1 MNRATLFVLA
11 GQMGAD
17 DALAENVVTFIEYG
31 WAGVTTDR
39 PMASPAWFKLMQP
52 LLEKNPAASAIGLSI
67 LGKHYQSIIEP
78 KMALKLLAK
87 SYEAMKSEARR
98 QGMQDKVEKKKMK
111 KNIADCNKKLRDVLT
126 QETAEATSPE
136 VVEVIQ
142 AFAKE
147 TLGERLPEP
156 EKLKVYKKK
165 TTLLKDI
172 EKDIEKDLEEIEEAE
187 RDMQEVM
194 TKGLADS
201 DCPEL
206 SDLIHSLTRG
216 TLEKSAAF
224 KAKLKAELEAV
235 TELKK

>member
-17 DALAENVVTFIEYG
+17 DALAENVVTFIEFG
-31 WAGVTTDR
+31 WAGVTPER
-39 PMASPAWFKLMQP
+39 PMASPAWFRRMRPLM
-52 LLEKNPAASAIGLSI
+52 EKNPAASAIGLAI

-87 SYEAMKSEARR
+87 SYESMKSEARR

-111 KNIADCNKKLRDVLT
+111 KNIADCNKKLKDALT
-126 QETAEATSPE
+126 KETADASPE

-165 TTLLKDI
+165 TTLLKDL
-172 EKDIEKDLEEIEEAE
+172 EKDIEKDIEELEEAE

-206 SDLIHSLTRG
+206 SDLLHSLTRG